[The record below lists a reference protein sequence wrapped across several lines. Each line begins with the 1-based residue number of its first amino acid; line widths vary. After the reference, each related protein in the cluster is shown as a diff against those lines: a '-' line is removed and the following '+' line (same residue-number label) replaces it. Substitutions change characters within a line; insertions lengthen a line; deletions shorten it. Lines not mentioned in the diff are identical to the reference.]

1 MKKAISLILTICT
14 CLCLFTACGGGHEH
28 TFEEIWSK
36 DANGHWRACTGCSA
50 RTEEGA
56 HAWDGGV
63 ITIPATPEADG
74 IRTYSCIYC
83 GETATGTVKY
93 RPKHTV
99 TEAEWQEALQ
109 KDLFYNVS
117 VNYASCRYDEGSGKT
132 DESTT
137 LFKYDGEKMS
147 GNGKVRENVAKTDMS
162 TDEVVNI
169 LSYGKDG
176 FAESEFDA
184 ENGQYFV
191 MAYNGYYEMRVGLIY
206 RFTDGKLVHFEFH
219 FLEDGTKDG
228 MYRSNWLVFDF
239 YDYGVTQID

>member
-1 MKKAISLILTICT
+1 MELLTNKIIEDFKKYPFGSQDNKK
-14 CLCLFTACGGGHEH
+14 GM
-28 TFEEIWSK
+28 
-36 DANGHWRACTGCSA
+36 A
-50 RTEEGA
+50 RKVLVKFFNPY
-56 HAWDGGV
+56 GV
-63 ITIPATPEADG
+63 
-74 IRTYSCIYC
+74 
-83 GETATGTVKY
+83 GTWII
-93 RPKHTV
+93 

-117 VNYASCRYDEGSGKT
+117 VNYASCRYDEGSRKT

-137 LFKYDGEKMS
+137 LLKYDGEKMS
-147 GNGKVRENVAKTDMS
+147 GNGKVKENVAKTDMS

-191 MAYNGYYEMRVGLIY
+191 MAYNGYYEMQVGLIY